1 MKTAVRADIEK
12 LPERLQIK
20 SSFSESFLASGYF
33 LETRLKGDP
42 LLFTPCA
49 NSNGFCRCFAFQIG
63 KIHYHHCTVRNFQ
76 FRKFLPV
83 CSNGDPADFNET
95 ILQVFVLRAF
105 FLIPR
110 IRTIKLLQ
118 KRDIRPGGLRQL
130 DTFLENIGTDIIA
143 VPVGFRLHPVRKRE

>member
-1 MKTAVRADIEK
+1 LVVDNHSCVCRAQNLYFNEY
-12 LPERLQIK
+12 EGLQYT
-20 SSFSESFLASGYF
+20 G
-33 LETRLKGDP
+33 
-42 LLFTPCA
+42 TPCPRTVT
-49 NSNGFCRCFAFQIG
+49 GFCRCFAFRIG
-63 KIHYHHCTVRNFQ
+63 KIHYHHCIVRNFQ

-118 KRDIRPGGLRQL
+118 KRDIRPGGLWQL
-130 DTFLENIGTDIIA
+130 DTFLENIGADIIA

>member
-33 LETRLKGDP
+33 LETRLKGDS

-49 NSNGFCRCFAFQIG
+49 NSNGFCRCSAFQIG

-130 DTFLENIGTDIIA
+130 DTFLEDIGADIIA
-143 VPVGFRLHPVRKRE
+143 VPVGFRPHPVRKRE

>member
-12 LPERLQIK
+12 LSERLQIK

-33 LETRLKGDP
+33 SETRLKGE
-42 LLFTPCA
+42 
-49 NSNGFCRCFAFQIG
+49 
-63 KIHYHHCTVRNFQ
+63 
-76 FRKFLPV
+76 
-83 CSNGDPADFNET
+83 PADFNET

-130 DTFLENIGTDIIA
+130 DTFLENIGADIIA
-143 VPVGFRLHPVRKRE
+143 VPVGFRPHPVR